1 MHVWL
6 GPVHD
11 DVSPGTDI
19 LDEVRG
25 RLEGERVGQV
35 PKQTDELVVSR
46 DVRHRD
52 ILLEPSLYHALE
64 RPLAAREVCG
74 VALGV
79 VSVRLPQPDEA
90 RPLEQ
95 LGGE

>member
-6 GPVHD
+6 VPVHD

-35 PKQTDELVVSR
+35 PKRLDELVAAH
-46 DVRHRD
+46 DV
-52 ILLEPSLYHALE
+52 
-64 RPLAAREVCG
+64 
-74 VALGV
+74 
-79 VSVRLPQPDEA
+79 
-90 RPLEQ
+90 
-95 LGGE
+95 